1 MHTIEY
7 LKAYIYVDIRGCV
20 GKLFPYNK
28 NMQNQKMSEMFRK
41 GKSLI
46 LVICLQF
53 GFAGMDVLAKV
64 ALNDGMNNYV
74 FVVYRHASAFIV
86 MAPFAIVLE
95 RKTRPKMTVSIFV
108 KLMLLALLE
117 PVIDQN
123 LYILGMKA
131 TTATFAVSMCNVLPA
146 ITFVIAWI
154 LRLEV
159 VNLKSMRSQAKVIG
173 TLTTVAGAMLMT
185 LVKGPLLE
193 LFWTKGRINDKYAI
207 HNGVDLQHSLKG
219 AFMIVVGCFSWSCFM
234 VLQAITLKSYPAEL
248 AMTAWIC
255 LLATVEGAILALVME
270 RGNPEVWAI
279 KWNTTLLATLYCGI
293 ICSGVAYYVQ
303 GIIMK
308 ERGPVFVTAFNPLG
322 MIIVAFMGSIFLA
335 EKTYLGRV
343 LGAFVIVV
351 GLYMV
356 VWGKANDHKHPSFSI
371 GEHIAPEKQILGKES
386 DENCN
391 DKVITIKPSDE
402 VCVKHNQTADV

>member
-1 MHTIEY
+1 
-7 LKAYIYVDIRGCV
+7 
-20 GKLFPYNK
+20 
-28 NMQNQKMSEMFRK
+28 MQNQMSEMFRK

-86 MAPFAIVLE
+86 MAPFAIVLD

-159 VNLKSMRSQAKVIG
+159 VNLKSLRSQAKVIG

-193 LFWTKGRINDKYAI
+193 LFWTKGRTNKRYEM

-255 LLATVEGAILALVME
+255 LLATIEGGIVALIME

-308 ERGPVFVTAFNPLG
+308 ERGPVFVTAFNPMG

-343 LGAFVIVV
+343 LGAVVIVI

-356 VWGKANDHKHPSFSI
+356 VWGKSNDHKLPHL
-371 GEHIAPEKQILGKES
+371 EPEKQILGQES
-386 DENCN
+386 EINCN
-391 DKVITIKPSDE
+391 DKVITIKSSDE
-402 VCVKHNQTADV
+402 VCDKHSQTADV